1 MSILNKVLG
10 IAGGSSFPT
19 REAGET
25 ATVRKI
31 VAELE
36 ALPPQQARYLATFAA
51 ILARVAHAD
60 LAVSQ
65 EETARMEALL
75 QELGG
80 LSEGQAALVVHI
92 AKQQNVLFGGTENFL
107 LTREF
112 RALATPTQVEQ
123 LLHCS
128 FAVAAADGSIAVVEE
143 ERIRQIATEL
153 GVSHREYID
162 IRSRYSAQREVM
174 QRLRAQQPSGR

>member
-10 IAGGSSFPT
+10 IAGGTSFPT
-19 REAGET
+19 REVGET

-36 ALPPQQARYLATFAA
+36 ALPTAQARYLATFAA
-51 ILARVAHAD
+51 ILARVAYAD
-60 LAVSQ
+60 LAISE
-65 EETARMEALL
+65 EETARMEAVL

-80 LSEGQAALVVHI
+80 LTEGQAALVVHI
-92 AKQQNVLFGGTENFL
+92 AKGHNVLFGGTENFL

-112 RALATPTQVEQ
+112 RAIASPAQIEQ
-123 LLHCS
+123 LLHCA

-143 ERIRQIATEL
+143 ERIRQIANEL

-174 QRLRAQQPSGR
+174 QRLRAQRHDAR

>member
-10 IAGGSSFPT
+10 IAGGSSFPSRDT
-19 REAGET
+19 GET

-36 ALPPQQARYLATFAA
+36 AMPADQARFLATFAA
-51 ILARVAHAD
+51 ILARVAYAD
-60 LAVSQ
+60 LAISD
-65 EETARMEALL
+65 EETVRMEAIV
-75 QELGG
+75 QEVGG
-80 LSEGQAALVVHI
+80 LSESQAALAVHI
-92 AKQQNVLFGGTENFL
+92 AKGQNVLFGGTENFL

-112 RALATPTQVEQ
+112 RAIARRTQIEQ
-123 LLHCS
+123 LLHCA
-128 FAVAAADGSIAVVEE
+128 FAVAGADGSIAVVEE
-143 ERIRQIATEL
+143 ERIRQVATEL

-174 QRLRAQQPSGR
+174 QRLRAQRDDPR

>member
-1 MSILNKVLG
+1 MSILNRILG

-19 REAGET
+19 REVGET

-36 ALPPQQARYLATFAA
+36 AMPAEQARYLATFAA
-51 ILARVAHAD
+51 ILARVAWAD
-60 LAVSQ
+60 LTISP
-65 EETARMEALL
+65 EETARMEAVL

-80 LSEGQAALVVHI
+80 LSESQAALAVHI

-112 RALATPTQVEQ
+112 RAVASPAQIEH
-123 LLHCS
+123 LLHCA
-128 FAVAAADGSIAVVEE
+128 FAVAAADGSIAVAEE